1 MFSFT
6 VLGSGS
12 AGNCAVVET
21 DECKL
26 VVDGGL
32 SAKQIG
38 LRLQAAGIQ
47 PNELDGILLT
57 HEHCDHIG
65 GLEVFCKKFTTPIYC
80 NPRTAEAL
88 ARCTKGRG
96 EACKKNFRFFQTGN
110 DFTIKDLTVQTFP
123 VPHDA
128 EEPVGLVL
136 HHGAASLGF

>member
-12 AGNCAVVET
+12 AGNCPVVET

-26 VVDGGL
+26 LVDGGL
-32 SAKQIG
+32 SAKQIA

-47 PNELDGILLT
+47 PIELDGILLT

-65 GLEVFCKKFTTPIYC
+65 GLGGFLKKFVTPIYC

-88 ARCTKGRG
+88 ERCSKARGVRS
-96 EACKKNFRFFQTGN
+96 EPCKKNFRFFQTGSE
-110 DFTIKDLTVQTFP
+110 FAIKDLTVQTF
-123 VPHDA
+123 
-128 EEPVGLVL
+128 
-136 HHGAASLGF
+136 